1 MALFHIGQRS
11 SEFRARLE
19 QAQGRLYRMACA
31 WCHDPTLAAD
41 LVQETSSKAL
51 ERAGQ
56 LRDPALFESWLFRI
70 LANCCRDHFR
80 RQRELPDAD
89 IAQRQI
95 QEWTPQDEQER
106 SEIVNAVRAGI
117 ASLPLDH
124 RCVLTLV
131 DLEGF
136 SYDQVARILDIPI
149 GTVMSR
155 LSRARKKL
163 KTRLQALGCD
173 HGAGSRP
180 TLRRVK

>member
-1 MALFHIGQRS
+1 MGVFRIGRGS
-11 SEFRARLE
+11 NEFRLRLE
-19 QAQGRLYRMACA
+19 QVQGRLYRMACA

-41 LVQETSSKAL
+41 LVQEASSRAL

-80 RQRELPDAD
+80 RQREVPDAD
-89 IAQRQI
+89 TAQRQI
-95 QEWTPQDEQER
+95 QDWTPQDEHER
-106 SEIVNAVRAGI
+106 SEIVKAVRTGI
-117 ASLPLDH
+117 ATLPLDH

-136 SYDQVARILDIPI
+136 SYDQVAKILDIPI

-155 LSRARKKL
+155 LSRARAKL
-163 KTRLQALGCD
+163 KTQLKALGCERS
-173 HGAGSRP
+173 GGRP
-180 TLRRVK
+180 VLRRVK